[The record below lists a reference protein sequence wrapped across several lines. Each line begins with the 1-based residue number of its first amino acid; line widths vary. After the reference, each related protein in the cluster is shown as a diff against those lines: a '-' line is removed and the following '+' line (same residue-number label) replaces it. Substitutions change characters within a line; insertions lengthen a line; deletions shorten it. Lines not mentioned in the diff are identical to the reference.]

1 MVHIQVGPPAHR
13 SSVTMSA
20 HAGLVKLL
28 AVHLAGRTLLTHPS
42 TVTLTSV
49 HNQASAAS
57 PPPSSLPA
65 WLKLDSDVNVCAAS
79 SLERSGF
86 LKAAG
91 GEVCRRTQ
99 DGRLLFHAFFNW
111 RWGGGRCCDVQS
123 TNTNTDAG
131 SGRGAIEGAFMLEN
145 LSRLISERLFPRC
158 YHGGV
163 RSHRPD

>member
-20 HAGLVKLL
+20 HTGLVKLL

-49 HNQASAAS
+49 DNQANAAS
-57 PPPSSLPA
+57 SSLPA
-65 WLKLDSDVNVCAAS
+65 WLKLDADVNVFAAA

-99 DGRLLFHAFFNW
+99 DGRRLFHAFFNW
-111 RWGGGRCCDVQS
+111 RRGECCCDVQS
-123 TNTNTDAG
+123 TNMNTDAG
-131 SGRGAIEGAFMLEN
+131 CGRGAVEDALMLEIC
-145 LSRLISERLFPRC
+145 L
-158 YHGGV
+158 V
-163 RSHRPD
+163 